1 MREYNYLIKKL
12 NKNHIND
19 AATIWKESL
28 PLNIKSIIGS
38 VIIKDYLE
46 KIIES
51 DKSLSNGIFF
61 NEKLLGFVIFNHDE
75 KFLMN
80 FILKNIHIVSFS
92 FLKNIIFF
100 NFKNIFFF
108 INVFLYLLFF
118 PKKNNSSSIFETE
131 LLVIVISNNFKNRKL
146 GTKLIQGTI
155 NNKYFNSFKKINVIT
170 LKDTPENIYFY
181 QKNGFKINFEYFGRV
196 FLNYFLNR

>member
-108 INVFLYLLFF
+108 INVFLYLL
-118 PKKNNSSSIFETE
+118 
-131 LLVIVISNNFKNRKL
+131 
-146 GTKLIQGTI
+146 
-155 NNKYFNSFKKINVIT
+155 
-170 LKDTPENIYFY
+170 
-181 QKNGFKINFEYFGRV
+181 
-196 FLNYFLNR
+196 

>member
-1 MREYNYLIKKL
+1 MREYNYQIKKL